1 MSRQGVTVNQ
11 LEAAPSWRASAS
23 LEARAEWFWHA
34 VTIVSL
40 LVGYAGYYVCRSNL
54 SVAASLIA
62 SDGSLA
68 GMSNATLGLIASA
81 GVLAYALGKPLT
93 GVAGDVFG
101 GRRMFLL
108 GMWGTVAATVA
119 FGIGAGTWTLGA
131 AWVVNRFVQS
141 TGWGA
146 LTKLVAQW
154 FAPHRH
160 GRIIAV
166 LSLSYL
172 FGDAAARFAL
182 GSMLDAGFG
191 WRAVFFAAAGILAII
206 AIGVGTL
213 LRERPRDRGLP
224 EPATSAFTVYGSEG
238 EPESASA
245 LALIAPLAASPTF
258 WLVCVLSCGLTL
270 VREAFNIWIP
280 TYLTAT
286 YGMSAGGAA
295 RWSALFPLMG
305 GVSVLIVGATTD
317 RFGPGRRMIVVAPLV
332 LGAGVLA
339 FAASSSLVMH
349 DQRLGLVA
357 IGAIAFLLIG
367 PYSLLA
373 GAMALELGG
382 KRGAST
388 AAGLIDTAGY
398 LGAMLSG
405 VAVGAA
411 ADAYGWSASL
421 QLLGAVTV
429 ASAAVAAAL
438 AWTERRQATRHAA
451 AVAGATST
459 EARHGTR

>member
-1 MSRQGVTVNQ
+1 MPVNRVD
-11 LEAAPSWRASAS
+11 AASSWRASAGP
-23 LEARAEWFWHA
+23 AADAEWLWQG
-34 VTIVSL
+34 VTVAAL

-54 SVAASLIA
+54 SVAASLI
-62 SDGSLA
+62 SRDA
-68 GMSNATLGLIASA
+68 GLSGVSNAAVGVIASS
-81 GVLAYALGKPLT
+81 GVLAYAVGKPLT
-93 GVAGDVFG
+93 GVAGDLLG

-119 FGIGAGTWTLGA
+119 FGVGTGIWALGA
-131 AWVVNRFVQS
+131 AWVINRFVQS
-141 TGWGA
+141 CGWGA

-154 FAPHRH
+154 FAPDRH

-182 GSMLDAGFG
+182 GSMLERGYG
-191 WRAVFFAAAGILAII
+191 WRAVFFAAGGVLAAI
-206 AIGVGTL
+206 AAGVGTV
-213 LRERPRDRGLP
+213 LRERPRERGLREP
-224 EPATSAFTVYGSEG
+224 EGSPLAVYGPQRTGDHEAGST
-238 EPESASA
+238 SVV
-245 LALIAPLAASPTF
+245 ALIAPLAASPTF

-280 TYLTAT
+280 TFLAST

-305 GVSVLIVGATTD
+305 GVSVLVVGAATD
-317 RFGPGRRMIVVAPLV
+317 RLGPGRRMIVAAPLV
-332 LGAGVLA
+332 LGAGLLA
-339 FAASSSLVMH
+339 FAASSSVVMH
-349 DQRLGLVA
+349 DERLGLAAV
-357 IGAIAFLLIG
+357 GSIAFLLIG

-382 KRGAST
+382 KRGAAT

-411 ADAYGWSASL
+411 ADAYGWSVSL
-421 QLLGAVTV
+421 RLLGTVTV
-429 ASAAVAAAL
+429 CAAAVAAAL
-438 AWTERRQATRHAA
+438 AWVERRLSTSRG
-451 AVAGATST
+451 AGAVGK
-459 EARHGTR
+459 EPGHGPR